1 MKEKAKRIIAILIAI
16 ALILIAFMIRQYI
29 VGEDDFRRDV
39 ASTYIKSVFT
49 DHRYSVNLLV
59 HIPIA
64 YFLLISLLVYYI
76 VRLDSKVMKMSFW
89 IVNSFSFAYIVALG
103 GLYTKRFAYENIQ
116 HGEYLTNF
124 ENFMRIPVIM
134 TLMYWTA
141 VWVYVLIKKRKKIQ

>member
-49 DHRYSVNLLV
+49 DHRYSVNLLI

-64 YFLLISLLVYYI
+64 YFLLISTLIHYI
-76 VRLDSKVMKMSFW
+76 VKIDSKVMKLSFW
-89 IVNSFSFAYIVALG
+89 IVNLFSFLYIVALG
-103 GLYTKRFAYENIQ
+103 VLYTKRFAYENIQ

-124 ENFMRIPVIM
+124 ENYMLIPVIM
-134 TLMYWTA
+134 TLLYWTA
-141 VWVYVLIKKRKKIQ
+141 VWGYILIKKRKNIS